1 MSELR
6 KDPIV
11 NRWVII
17 APDRAARPYEFEHPP
32 HRRRDQSCPFCQGH
46 EQETPHEIV
55 AYRDP
60 DSRPNQPGWRVRVVP
75 NKFPILALDD
85 PPETPHDDFYGMM
98 GGVGA
103 HEVIIESPDHL
114 VSLTDLSDE
123 RLAEILS
130 VYRDRLAHL
139 GEDPRLAHGMIF
151 KNAGAAAGASIEH
164 IHSQLIATPIVPVN
178 VLGEMTGSLDFHDRV
193 GRCVYCEMIQ
203 RELDAQTRM
212 VAHDPG
218 FVAFCPFASRVPF
231 ETWILP
237 KNHGSHYENTPP
249 SDIGQ
254 LAGMI
259 KRVISKIELA
269 LDRPAYNFIIHTAP
283 FDTPELG
290 HYHWYIEIMPSL
302 IKPAGFEWGSGF
314 QINPV
319 APEDAAS
326 LLRSVNGDSR
336 GP

>member
-6 KDPIV
+6 KDPVV

-17 APDRAARPYEFEHPP
+17 APDRAGRPYEFEHPP
-32 HRRRDQSCPFCQGH
+32 DRRRDQSCPFCEGH
-46 EQETPHEIV
+46 EQETPDEIV

-60 DSRPNQPGWRVRVVP
+60 DSRPNRPGWRVRVVP
-75 NKFPILALDD
+75 NKFPALALGDQL
-85 PPETPHDDFYGMM
+85 ERLQDDFYRMM

-114 VSLTDLSDE
+114 VSLSDLSEERLVEVFSVYRE
-123 RLAEILS
+123 RLAALS
-130 VYRDRLAHL
+130 QN
-139 GEDPRLAHGMIF
+139 PRLAHGIIF
-151 KNAGAAAGASIEH
+151 KNVGAAAGASIEH

-203 RELDAQTRM
+203 RELASQMRI
-212 VAHDPG
+212 VADTPG
-218 FVAFCPFASRVPF
+218 FVAFCPYASRSPF

-237 KNHGSHYENTPP
+237 KNHGSHYENTRPA
-249 SDIGQ
+249 DVGQ
-254 LAGMI
+254 LAGVI
-259 KRVISKIELA
+259 KQVIRKIELA
-269 LDRPAYNFIIHTAP
+269 LDRSAYNFIIHTAP

-314 QINPV
+314 HINPV

-326 LLRSVNGDSR
+326 VLRSVNGDSP